1 MGTQSIIDRCERLY
15 RDIDLGC
22 VKEWKQRTGGK
33 AVGHLPVYVPR
44 ELIHAAGLLP
54 VGIMGGGDDVEII
67 RGDAYFQSYIC
78 HLPRSTVE
86 LGLGGRLDCLDG
98 MLFPAICDVIR
109 NLSGMWQMMFPD
121 KYVKYLDF
129 PQTFNGAGRE
139 FYRLEMAEL
148 LLGLETLSGIRA
160 TPERLNHSIT
170 LYNANRQALKDLYE
184 LRASEPHRVPTS
196 ELYLL
201 LRAGNVLEVSAHTA
215 MLHDYL
221 AAARRSTR
229 PLRDNVRVVATGLFC
244 EQPPLSMVR
253 AMENSGCYIV
263 DDDWVLGARY
273 QLEVTP
279 VGGNPL
285 AAIVDSYMSGTV
297 ATATRYVEG
306 DDKGAFLVEQ
316 VRRCNAEGV
325 IFAAAS
331 FCDPALLDR
340 PMGQRVLTEAGIPY
354 TAFTYSENTGQV
366 QVIKEQAGT
375 FADSIKLWGAVS

>member
-1 MGTQSIIDRCERLY
+1 MPTQPLIDRCERLY
-15 RDIDLGC
+15 RDLDLGS
-22 VKEWKQRTGGK
+22 VQAWKQRTGGK
-33 AVGHLPVYVPR
+33 AIGHLPVYVPR

-54 VGIMGGGDDVEII
+54 VGIMGGGDDLEII

-86 LGLGGRLDCLDG
+86 LGLGGKLDCLDG

-109 NLSGMWQMMFPD
+109 NLSGMWQMLFPD

-129 PQTFNGAGRE
+129 PQTFNAAGRA
-139 FYRLEMAEL
+139 FYRSEL
-148 LLGLETLSGIRA
+148 AALLGDLEALSGIRA
-160 TPERLNHSIT
+160 TPQRLNQAIA
-170 LYNANRQALKDLYE
+170 LYNGNRQALTDLYE
-184 LRASEPHRVPTS
+184 LRAAQPHRVPTS

-215 MLHDYL
+215 LLHEYL
-221 AAARRSTR
+221 AAARVSAR

-253 AMENSGCYIV
+253 ALENSGCYVV

-273 QLEVTP
+273 QLRETAL
-279 VGGNPL
+279 GEQPL
-285 AAIVDSYMSGTV
+285 DAIVDAYMSGTV

-306 DDKGAFLVEQ
+306 DDKGAFLVGQ
-316 VRRCNAEGV
+316 VRQRQAEGV

-340 PMGQRVLTEAGIPY
+340 PMGQKALAEAGIPY
-354 TAFTYSENTGQV
+354 TAFTYSENTGQI

-375 FADSIKLWGAVS
+375 FADSIKLWGAVA